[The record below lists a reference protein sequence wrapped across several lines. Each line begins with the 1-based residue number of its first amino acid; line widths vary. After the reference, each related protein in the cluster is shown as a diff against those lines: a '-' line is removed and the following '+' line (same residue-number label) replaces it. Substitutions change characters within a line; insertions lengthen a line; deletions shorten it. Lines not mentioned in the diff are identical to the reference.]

1 MYTQLLKGYYSKF
14 KQTNCTKTREQ
25 PNRGF
30 QVLCSDHR
38 GSFQLAQFDLT
49 IKKSNDM
56 KKDISSSKLKK
67 VEWELI

>member
-1 MYTQLLKGYYSKF
+1 MGTWLLKGYYSEF
-14 KQTNCTKTREQ
+14 KQTNCTETREQ
-25 PNRGF
+25 LNRGF
-30 QVLCSDHR
+30 QDFSSDHR
-38 GSFQLAQFDLT
+38 VSFQLAQFDLT